1 MVWSF
6 QPQGLAHH
14 LWPLCA
20 PSACKWCGH
29 CNHKAWLTICDLFV
43 PHQYVSGMVISTT
56 RPDTLFMPCLCLI
69 SWSVV
74 WSFQPQGLA
83 HHVWPL
89 CAPSDCKWCGHFNH
103 KAWLTICGPVVPHQI
118 VSDVVI
124 STTRLGSPFVAPLWP
139 IRQ

>member
-1 MVWSF
+1 MWSF
-6 QPQGLAHH
+6 QPQGMAHH

-20 PSACKWCGH
+20 PSGCKWHDHFNC
-29 CNHKAWLTICDLFV
+29 KAWLTICDLFV

-89 CAPSDCKWCGHFNH
+89 FTPSGCKWRCHFNNRV
-103 KAWLTICGPVVPHQI
+103 WLTIYGLFVHQT
-118 VSDVVI
+118 VSVIIWINSFDLLSCRLCVI
-124 STTRLGSPFVAPLWP
+124 SK
-139 IRQ
+139 